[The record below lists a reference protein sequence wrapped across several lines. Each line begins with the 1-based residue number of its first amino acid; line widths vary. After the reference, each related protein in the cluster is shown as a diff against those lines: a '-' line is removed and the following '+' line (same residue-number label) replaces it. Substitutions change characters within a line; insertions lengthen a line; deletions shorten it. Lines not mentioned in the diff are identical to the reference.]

1 LPPKSRSNRLV
12 RLAEYGVDASFMSL
26 LQRERGIHAL
36 RFGAGD
42 FRVMA
47 GRFCAIPATVTSA
60 SENDI
65 AV

>member
-1 LPPKSRSNRLV
+1 
-12 RLAEYGVDASFMSL
+12 VDASFMSL

-47 GRFCAIPATVTSA
+47 GRFYAIPATVTSA
-60 SENDI
+60 NENDI